1 MNVLLQKK
9 MCVLTLIRC
18 PFHPRI
24 IAVARKK
31 TRSVCQKCRWQVTPK
46 NACTLDPTKSE
57 WADYTAVQAYCGNLS
72 ENDLT
77 RNSSGNTRLQS
88 SQLAEP
94 LWTDSVLS
102 HESSVLSLISTLGK
116 QNKKHRPG
124 MNFPTFY
131 QNIRKR
137 GKAINTVCARET
149 DLERERIHLKS
160 TRPASFV
167 CLCFCLFVCL
177 FYDALRGTSG
187 SARPAK
193 ANRAKPAELS
203 KDCNT

>member
-1 MNVLLQKK
+1 MIERLRVRIPAGAVGECSSPEKNVCADSYSVSVPPSYYRSGTQKN
-9 MCVLTLIRC
+9 
-18 PFHPRI
+18 PI
-24 IAVARKK
+24 ILPKVQMA
-31 TRSVCQKCRWQVTPK
+31 VTPK

-102 HESSVLSLISTLGK
+102 HESSVRSLISTLGK

-137 GKAINTVCARET
+137 
-149 DLERERIHLKS
+149 
-160 TRPASFV
+160 
-167 CLCFCLFVCL
+167 
-177 FYDALRGTSG
+177 
-187 SARPAK
+187 
-193 ANRAKPAELS
+193 
-203 KDCNT
+203 